1 MTSSNTAITPRL
13 IEARTIAFDV
23 LAEHNPDPWSPAV
36 VTDAMVDEA
45 YDRVKH
51 LYSSRRGGKSW
62 VKTSIRKWLDN
73 PSTYDPH
80 VDEIAVERA
89 MALDH
94 SAYVNLSEVEG
105 DIVRGRLAEMP
116 DPWGWGADL
125 SSDDASMRST
135 AYHKATSPRSEQ
147 WLSWPVRDRQT
158 LQDAVN
164 MRRIRAGRSIPKADR
179 QGSGV
184 EKVRRSRTV
193 AKGKAACCAK
203 RERRVLDAK
212 AEVAT
217 VTRRLQRSVRLDVQQ
232 ALMVELGV
240 ARANVKRL
248 EALSKSHRAEHVSAA
263 A

>member
-13 IEARTIAFDV
+13 VEARTIAFDV

-36 VTDAMVDEA
+36 VTDEIVDEA

-51 LYSSRRGGKSW
+51 LYRSKGGKSW
-62 VKTSIRKWLDN
+62 VKKSIRKWLDS
-73 PSTYDPH
+73 PSAYDPH
-80 VDEIAVERA
+80 VDDVAVERA

-94 SAYVNLSEVEG
+94 SAYMNLSEVEA

-125 SSDDASMRST
+125 SSDDVSARST
-135 AYHKATSPRSEQ
+135 AYHKATSPRSDR

-179 QGSGV
+179 QGSGI

-203 RERRVLDAK
+203 RERRLADAR

-217 VTRRLQRSVRLDVQQ
+217 VTKRLQRSVRLDRQQ

-248 EALSKSHRAEHVSAA
+248 EALSKSHRGEHVSAA

>member
-1 MTSSNTAITPRL
+1 MGKVVTEKATTAKTL
-13 IEARTIAFDV
+13 AYEV

-36 VTDAMVDEA
+36 ITDELIDEA

-51 LYSSRRGGKSW
+51 LYGRAANGGRAWLKR
-62 VKTSIRKWLDN
+62 SIRAWLED
-73 PSTYDPH
+73 PATHDPH
-80 VDEIAVERA
+80 VDEVAVERA

-94 SAYVNLSEVEG
+94 AVFMNLTDVEA
-105 DIVRGRLAEMP
+105 DVVRGRLAEMN

-125 SSDDASMRST
+125 SSDSVADRST
-135 AYHKATSPRSEQ
+135 AYHKATTPRSER
-147 WLSWPVRDRQT
+147 WLAWPKKDRLA

-164 MRRIRAGRSIPKADR
+164 MRRIRAGRSIPKADQR
-179 QGSGV
+179 GSSI

-193 AKGKAACCAK
+193 AKGAAACCAK
-203 RERRVLDAK
+203 RERRVADAK

-217 VTRRLQRSVRLDVQQ
+217 VAKRLERSVRLDVQQ
-232 ALMVELGV
+232 SLMAELAV

-248 EALSKSHRAEHVSAA
+248 EALSKSHRSEHVTAA